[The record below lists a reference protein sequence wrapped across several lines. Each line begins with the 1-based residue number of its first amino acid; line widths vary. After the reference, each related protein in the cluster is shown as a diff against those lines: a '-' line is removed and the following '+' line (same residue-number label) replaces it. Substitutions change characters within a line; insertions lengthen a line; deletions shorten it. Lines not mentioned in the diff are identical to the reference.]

1 MQLRS
6 GMNRQEFIA
15 KLEEFGFPKSEYMIL
30 SGGSLLL
37 RGLREETAD
46 FDLCVSK
53 KLAEKLDLEHCPKD
67 DKGYY
72 APFEN
77 VQMTANLG
85 KRPFDIVDGFQ
96 CETLESVLALKRR
109 LDRPKDQR
117 DIAVIEAYL
126 ASQKQKQ

>member
-1 MQLRS
+1 
-6 GMNRQEFIA
+6 MNRQEFIE
-15 KLEEFGFPKSEYMIL
+15 KLESFGLPKSEYMIL
-30 SGGSLLL
+30 SGGSLLI

-53 KLAEKLDLEHCPKD
+53 ALAERLDLEHCPKD

-85 KRPFDIVDGFQ
+85 SKPFELVDGYQ
-96 CETLESVLALKRR
+96 CETLESILEFKRR
-109 LDRPKDQR
+109 ALRPKDLR
-117 DIAVIEAYL
+117 DIAVIEAHIKAAKGL
-126 ASQKQKQ
+126 

>member
-1 MQLRS
+1 
-6 GMNRQEFIA
+6 MNKQEFIA

-85 KRPFDIVDGFQ
+85 ERPFDIVDGFQ
-96 CETLESVLALKRR
+96 CETLESVLALKRM

-126 ASQKQKQ
+126 LL